1 MYVHVLE
8 GTCTLCIILCRVPTI
23 GSYSINMIV
32 IVFCLCFLHV
42 LSELSSDLESTN
54 TFLVHVL
61 TGEYLQF
68 SEVTQSMSDM
78 YCI

>member
-1 MYVHVLE
+1 MYLKVHCV
-8 GTCTLCIILCRVPTI
+8 LCIILCRVPTI
-23 GSYSINMIV
+23 GSHSINNTSGSLLLV
-32 IVFCLCFLHV
+32 HV

-68 SEVTQSMSDM
+68 SEVTMSYM